1 MTTQSDNPSMVRRS
15 LLGALPVAAALSACR
30 PGGRTPALP
39 APRTASHEAPARE
52 ASARGPSA
60 RESSAHGASAAAGA
74 RQPGVDRPAQPQTH
88 AVVSVYEL
96 PREAGSVRVA
106 ARIGE
111 VLAELAGKPAG
122 AAAGD
127 LTVTVGLGPRLLGP
141 AGQGLPGG
149 LHLPPFAREERTAR
163 AWGGDLLVQVCASDP
178 AAVALADARLAGALA
193 AEGASGRWSQAGFRP
208 PGDGPVRN
216 LLGFPDGIENPRTRP
231 ELDREVWLD
240 GPGPLAGGTV
250 AVVRRLRIDVPGF
263 LAQPATRQEEA
274 IGRRR
279 ADGAPLSGGEALD
292 RLDLSAKT
300 PRGRYL
306 VPAMAHAR
314 RANPNA
320 TGSGRML
327 RRGYSYRNGP
337 EDQGLLFVSFQRRL
351 RTFTATQRRLDD
363 GDDLMRFVTATA
375 SGAFFVPRAFTPER
389 PLGADLLGE
398 PG

>member
-15 LLGALPVAAALSACR
+15 LLGVLPVAAALSACR
-30 PGGRTPALP
+30 PGARTPALP
-39 APRTASHEAPARE
+39 APRTASQE
-52 ASARGPSA
+52 ASAREA
-60 RESSAHGASAAAGA
+60 SAHGASAPVGA

-96 PREAGSVRVA
+96 PQEAGSVRVA
-106 ARIGE
+106 ARLAE
-111 VLAELAGKPAG
+111 VLVELAGKPGG
-122 AAAGD
+122 AAAAPAGD

-149 LHLPPFAREERTAR
+149 LQLPPFAREERTAR

-178 AAVALADARLAGALA
+178 DAVALADARLAGALA
-193 AEGASGRWSQAGFRP
+193 AEGASGRWAQEGFRP
-208 PGDGPVRN
+208 PGGGPVRN

-240 GPGPLAGGTV
+240 GPGPFAGGTV
-250 AVVRRLRIDVPGF
+250 AVVRRLRIDVSGF

-279 ADGAPLSGGEALD
+279 ADGAPLSGGAALD

-300 PRGRYL
+300 ARGRYL

-389 PLGADLLGE
+389 PLGGDLLGE